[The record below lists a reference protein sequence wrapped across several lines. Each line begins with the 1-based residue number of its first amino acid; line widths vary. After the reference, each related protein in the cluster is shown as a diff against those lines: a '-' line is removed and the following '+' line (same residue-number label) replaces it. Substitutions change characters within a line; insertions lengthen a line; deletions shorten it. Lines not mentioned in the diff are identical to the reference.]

1 MCSYWVYFM
10 ANAMRTVL
18 YIGVT
23 NDLARRWWE
32 HSNGTVDGFTRRYRC
47 HDLIYYEEFGQIE
60 EAIAR
65 EKQLKGWTRAKKEAL
80 IDTIN
85 PKRLDFAVLFGW
97 KQC

>member
-1 MCSYWVYFM
+1 M

-32 HSNGTVDGFTRRYRC
+32 HSNGTLDGFTRRYRC